1 MGLVNRVSAPG
12 QALDEAMELAAQLA
26 AFPQT
31 CLREDRLSLYEQ
43 EGMELT
49 AAMAAEWEHGMRSLS
64 ADSLAGAARFT
75 SGEGRHGTFSG

>member
-12 QALDEAMELAAQLA
+12 QALAEAMELAAQLA

-31 CLREDRLSLYEQ
+31 CLREDRMSVYDQPGLDLA
-43 EGMELT
+43 
-49 AAMAAEWEHGMRSLS
+49 AAMALEWQHGMRSLS
-64 ADSLAGAARFT
+64 SDSLAGAARFT